1 MKKYTKL
8 TFCSFSQCGADYVK
22 INQTVPIGTPATEP
36 YTRCASIDGDADRVV
51 YFFTDANNQFYLLD
65 GDRIA
70 TLYAGYV
77 DLNLLNVNLIQST
90 FFAYNNYI

>member
-1 MKKYTKL
+1 M
-8 TFCSFSQCGADYVK
+8 K

-36 YTRCASIDGDADRVV
+36 YTRCVSIDGDADRVV
-51 YFFTDANNQFYLLD
+51 YFFTDENNKFHLLD

-77 DLNLLNVNLIQST
+77 EHSSTIKFNMKLDFLI
-90 FFAYNNYI
+90 FFRLFFVFFCIF